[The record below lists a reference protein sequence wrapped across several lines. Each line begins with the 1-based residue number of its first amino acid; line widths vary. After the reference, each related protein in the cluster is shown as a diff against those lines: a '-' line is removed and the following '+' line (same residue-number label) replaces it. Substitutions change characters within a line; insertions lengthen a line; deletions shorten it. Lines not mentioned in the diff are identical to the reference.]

1 MYEVFVKLA
10 QERGVTAYK
19 VAKETGISQQV
30 FTSWKTGRSTPKQ
43 DKLKKIADY
52 FGVSVDYLMTGET
65 PEGKPEVTEQDI
77 KVALF
82 NGDKEVTDEMWEE
95 VKNFAE
101 MVALKYRYKK
111 NDNNES

>member
-1 MYEVFVKLA
+1 MYSIFAELA
-10 QERGVTAYK
+10 QKHGVTAYRLS
-19 VAKETGISQQV
+19 KELGINQTIFSD
-30 FTSWKTGRSTPKQ
+30 WKRGRSTPKQ

-52 FGVSVDYLMTGET
+52 FGVSVDYLMTGEE
-65 PEGKPEVTEQDI
+65 PQSKPEVTEHDI